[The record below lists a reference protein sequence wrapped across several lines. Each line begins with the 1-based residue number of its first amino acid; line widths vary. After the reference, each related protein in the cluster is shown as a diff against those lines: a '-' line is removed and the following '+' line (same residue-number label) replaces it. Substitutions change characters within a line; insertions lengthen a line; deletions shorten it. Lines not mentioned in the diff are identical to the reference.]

1 MYVQHIYYIL
11 IYLQIKAKSTCV
23 WEAVGDKRSRFFVTG
38 EHNTLRQKISE
49 EKAEELQRE
58 TLFEQ
63 QRCEEERLLQE
74 ELVKQQQLA
83 KGKPLT

>member
-1 MYVQHIYYIL
+1 MVREFSEVL
-11 IYLQIKAKSTCV
+11 CC
-23 WEAVGDKRSRFFVTG
+23 VTG
-38 EHNTLRQKISE
+38 EHDALRQKISG

-58 TLFEQ
+58 VLLEQ

-83 KGKPLT
+83 KGESLT